1 MNKTRLEGYL
11 NIRCESYKVSLSLV
25 NVFFSL
31 FYTIFV
37 VRVPFVLQSYAATDV
52 VVGVVAT
59 IRFHICNIVDEE
71 DDESTSHHDIIVV
84 VATAVAHCSLVLLR
98 LATVSQSF
106 IHI

>member
-1 MNKTRLEGYL
+1 MEGYL

-25 NVFFSL
+25 NAFFSL

-52 VVGVVAT
+52 VVGVVVAT

-71 DDESTSHHDIIVV
+71 DDETTSHHDIIVA
-84 VATAVAHCSLVLLR
+84 VATAVAHCSLVLLH

>member
-1 MNKTRLEGYL
+1 MEGYL

-25 NVFFSL
+25 NAFFSL

-52 VVGVVAT
+52 VVGVVVVVVAT

-71 DDESTSHHDIIVV
+71 DDEATSHHDIIVV
-84 VATAVAHCSLVLLR
+84 VATAVAHCSLVLLH

>member
-1 MNKTRLEGYL
+1 MNRTKYPCHLL
-11 NIRCESYKVSLSLV
+11 ML
-25 NVFFSL
+25 FFSL

-52 VVGVVAT
+52 VVGVVVVAT

-71 DDESTSHHDIIVV
+71 DDESTSHHAIIVV
-84 VATAVAHCSLVLLR
+84 VATAVAHCSLVLLH

>member
-1 MNKTRLEGYL
+1 M

-25 NVFFSL
+25 NAFFSL
-31 FYTIFV
+31 FYTILV

-52 VVGVVAT
+52 VVVVAT

-71 DDESTSHHDIIVV
+71 DDESTSHHAIIVV
-84 VATAVAHCSLVLLR
+84 VATAVAHCSLVLLH